1 MRRIGAG
8 GMGEVFL
15 AREESLRRACVVKKV
30 LPQLMADP
38 RFVGR
43 FRDEARVMVR
53 LAHPN
58 IARVYAMGEVDG
70 QLYLSM
76 EYVQG
81 KTLSRLAYR
90 LRQLGRTI
98 PLGVLLHLGQRLCEG
113 LSYAHDAKDEEGHPL
128 HLVHRDLSPANVCLS
143 YAGEVKIID
152 FGAAQSTLKQEETA
166 PRVVIGNLTYM
177 SPEQARKRFVDRRA
191 DVYAAGALLWELV
204 AWKPLPQRGDP
215 VERWRRAAYPTWEP
229 AGKFRQGVPS
239 SLDALLMRALSPEPE
254 HRFPDAAALGAELAR
269 IKLKLTPG
277 VGDKDIAKLMESAF
291 PREKVAE
298 ENALVELLRED
309 ASRKRT
315 EREVSA
321 VVLTPPNAL
330 AFEHSGIDTPED
342 FVPEEPTRV
351 GVQGAQRAPGAE
363 RNAPGKTAMY
373 GVGARGADVV
383 TEALD
388 ASKVSGAVSRGADS
402 AVTESMSASKVAGAV
417 ARAADV
423 ATEAMDASR
432 VAAAVNRAADGATEA
447 LDASKVAG
455 AVARATEGATEAIDA
470 SKVAGAVARSTD
482 AATEALDAS
491 KVAGAVTEAI
501 DASKIPA
508 VPKRGAGTA
517 TEAVDA
523 NKVLVAIAQAESAR
537 NSGARPVPMYPGE
550 ENTVTP
556 LTSPR
561 GAPVKP
567 GAPRRTPRETQV
579 GFGVDISQTVDAAS
593 VEARRMELV
602 RAITGEG
609 EAVEPPPRARLPGR
623 RALLAAGIFAGA
635 CALGLGVAWALG
647 HP

>member
-1 MRRIGAG
+1 MARPVEPEPLAGPVRFGPYTLVRRIGAG

-15 AREESLRRACVVKKV
+15 AREESQRHACVVKKV

-98 PLGVLLHLGQRLCEG
+98 PLGILLHLGQRLCEG
-113 LSYAHDAKDEEGHPL
+113 LAYAHDAKDEEGHPL

-152 FGAAQSTLKQEETA
+152 FGAAQSTLKEQQTA

-204 AWKPLPQRGDP
+204 AWRPLAQRGDP

-229 AGKFRQGVPS
+229 AGRIRQGVPA
-239 SLDALLMRALSPEPE
+239 SLDALLMRALASEPE
-254 HRFPDAAALGAELAR
+254 HRFPDAVALGEELAR
-269 IKLKLTPG
+269 IKVKLTPN
-277 VGDKDIAKLMESAF
+277 VGDADVARLMESAF

-298 ENALVELLRED
+298 ENALRDLLRED

-315 EREVSA
+315 EREVSVA
-321 VVLTPPNAL
+321 VLTPPNAL

-342 FVPEEPTRV
+342 FVPRERADAEA
-351 GVQGAQRAPGAE
+351 QGARGGGTAG
-363 RNAPGKTAMY
+363 RTAMY
-373 GVGARGADVV
+373 GVGTPGADAAV
-383 TEALD
+383 TEALE
-388 ASKVSGAVSRGADS
+388 ASKVPAPGGRVP
-402 AVTESMSASKVAGAV
+402 
-417 ARAADV
+417 
-423 ATEAMDASR
+423 DA
-432 VAAAVNRAADGATEA
+432 
-447 LDASKVAG
+447 
-455 AVARATEGATEAIDA
+455 
-470 SKVAGAVARSTD
+470 
-482 AATEALDAS
+482 AATEALEVS
-491 KVAGAVTEAI
+491 
-501 DASKIPA
+501 
-508 VPKRGAGTA
+508 
-517 TEAVDA
+517 
-523 NKVLVAIAQAESAR
+523 KVLVAIEQAEASRA
-537 NSGARPVPMYPGE
+537 SGARPSPVPTGRE
-550 ENTVTP
+550 ATVTP
-556 LTSPR
+556 
-561 GAPVKP
+561 VM
-567 GAPRRTPRETQV
+567 APRAITSVKSVPPRAPRETQV
-579 GFGVDISQTVDAAS
+579 GFGVDISQSLDSAS
-593 VEARRMELV
+593 VEARRQELV

-609 EAVEPPPRARLPGR
+609 EAATPTPSRGR

-635 CALGLGVAWALG
+635 CAVGLGVAWALG